1 MEESTPEGNT
11 REESEVSELTF
22 DYEDNLIRNSTDG
35 SEDLSSSELIAQIEL
50 MQDELIKLEESILK
64 TRDHTECFL
73 CITAK
78 SALCDTE
85 LSVML
90 DPPEIREQTKEMELA
105 FCACE
110 KELQEPETKD

>member
-64 TRDHTECFL
+64 TR
-73 CITAK
+73 AK